1 MDENES
7 PSLHS
12 KLSLLPQSSWFG
24 LFTEALYR
32 ITQEVNP
39 GFGIQREALD
49 HVESLIIRLMYDIAA
64 KKPFTISDVE
74 QHIEKTFPAP
84 LNVWAVK
91 EAQDVLGKSSRRHRD
106 RSAVLPFQRIHL
118 MLRENLGY
126 KVDTQITLFIVS
138 ILEYIA
144 TDILKLTG
152 NYVKNIR
159 HSEITLQDLKV
170 AMRADNVLMDLFYH
184 DSEDIP
190 IISLN
195 ADDLVSKKVGSLSYE
210 QTVKDLVHNEAQF
223 LRDVNMIILVF
234 RRALFE
240 AIGDRSGELDAI
252 FSNISEIQE
261 FTSKFLGFLEDTVEM
276 CREPEIPFVGNCFLE
291 MAEGAEFEV
300 YEKYVKDILNP
311 SCLRTLNVVLQKPT
325 TIVYLNSQG
334 NGFRLAV
341 KYLLPKLLLGPVF
354 HCLKYFEYL
363 PVLIKLSACE
373 NDKYDLVQTE
383 SLLML
388 LKSRLEQK
396 CSSLLKKKKMANQFD
411 LRFIPGG
418 SGRSALMKL
427 QELQRNVDGWDLK
440 SVGCSCVEFI
450 LEGKLR
456 KCGLFGQKL
465 GNTLLSAAADASRKN
480 FKITDRYVFLF
491 DSMIVLCKSTLPR
504 RNASSSSAAAPELR
518 LKELFLMRK
527 VEAIDH
533 DDNDELKYAFEIR
546 QRDSQSSIVLLAAD
560 PDEKC
565 TWLAA
570 LLMLQTRSMLE
581 RMLDSHLEAEH
592 KRIPLLVP
600 SPEEYRFSEPDS
612 EDNIVLEDYT
622 SSSGIPVV
630 RGATLLKLVERLTY
644 HMYVD
649 PKFVRTFLTTFR
661 SFCAPSELLQLLI
674 ERFDI
679 PDPSA
684 GTMAAALLSET
695 ENKSNMDVSEFDSL
709 LRESLKRLR
718 KEYIQPVRIRVL
730 NIIRQW
736 IDHHWYDFDQD
747 AELLAN
753 LKHFLKRIETVHT
766 VVKWTRS
773 LQNIIDRKMETCEE
787 SKGFQFASD
796 PPPIEMHLAIIP
808 EEYDLMTLHPIE
820 IARQIT
826 LLEFDLYRAVKPIE
840 LVGAAWTKKDKD
852 KRSPQLLK
860 LIQHSTKFTYWLE
873 KCVVECGNL
882 NERVAVMN
890 RILEI
895 MCIFQE
901 LNNFT
906 GLIEIYGVLES
917 SAIHRLYHTW
927 ERLDPKLLKVF
938 EEVKQILS
946 DAHHKLIR
954 ERLRSINP
962 PCVPF
967 FGMYLTNIIFLEEG
981 NPIFL
986 KMPLSSQSSEA
997 DSTTHDCEKPT
1008 LISFAKCRKIADIIT
1023 EIQMYQNQPYCLI
1036 LEPSMRQSFF
1046 VDMGCILSISQHFFE
1061 SLNPLQGFSSKN
1073 DLEAYLYNRSLEIEP
1088 KETDKPP
1095 NFAPLRKYSLKSPGI
1110 KPQKVSQ
1117 HMKHKC
1123 ASASPTMLFT
1133 PLIGY
1138 GRDRQG
1144 GGTSATLPL
1153 RRTPNTAPAS
1163 PTFKE
1168 TSIFAI
1174 VEINPGEQP
1183 KHVADVTEPSQ
1194 RAFSSTQQPQQQLI
1208 RLEKRTRKHSH
1219 PMTLVNSHAGESS
1232 SIPCGTIGCL
1242 APPIPPRQL
1251 KTTGS
1256 STTPTATSTTT
1267 IAAISN
1273 NNHHHQL
1280 SPVSNSPVVDGG
1292 TVRFGFK
1299 NPMITT
1305 TTTMTIAN
1313 SITCTTTNA
1322 TTTTTIVGN
1331 TANTS
1336 ATLST
1341 FAFRFPELKS
1351 SSDLIDITEETTTVT
1366 CAAPRPAIPPR
1377 NSSLAQSP
1385 KAISLP
1391 HPLRFVSTLPVNST
1405 TTTTTTL
1412 DESRYENR
1420 EQLASSTI
1428 VTRNK
1433 NKSNINNNNNN
1444 NNVNN
1449 ILVQPVAKVAPE
1461 PSSSS
1466 SSSSMKRDQV
1476 EIITVG
1482 NSVKFPPPIPP
1493 KSSTKGGGDTSTIPP
1508 PRPPKRV
1515 PVEKSDHAPP
1525 LPPKTYKQ
1533 KQWPSKKMGN
1543 HFPK

>member
-118 MLRENLGY
+118 MLR
-126 KVDTQITLFIVS
+126 
-138 ILEYIA
+138 
-144 TDILKLTG
+144 LTG

-325 TIVYLNSQG
+325 TIVYLNNINVWFFETQSQG

-465 GNTLLSAAADASRKN
+465 GNTLLSAAA
-480 FKITDRYVFLF
+480 
-491 DSMIVLCKSTLPR
+491 
-504 RNASSSSAAAPELR
+504 
-518 LKELFLMRK
+518 
-527 VEAIDH
+527 
-533 DDNDELKYAFEIR
+533 ELKYAFEIR

-622 SSSGIPVV
+622 SSSGIPV
-630 RGATLLKLVERLTY
+630 
-644 HMYVD
+644 
-649 PKFVRTFLTTFR
+649 
-661 SFCAPSELLQLLI
+661 LLI

-773 LQNIIDRKMETCEE
+773 LQNIIDRK
-787 SKGFQFASD
+787 
-796 PPPIEMHLAIIP
+796 
-808 EEYDLMTLHPIE
+808 LHPIE

-1036 LEPSMRQSFF
+1036 LEPSMRKKVYFF
-1046 VDMGCILSISQHFFE
+1046 LFILLQHIQ
-1061 SLNPLQGFSSKN
+1061 N
-1073 DLEAYLYNRSLEIEP
+1073 
-1088 KETDKPP
+1088 
-1095 NFAPLRKYSLKSPGI
+1095 
-1110 KPQKVSQ
+1110 V
-1117 HMKHKC
+1117 
-1123 ASASPTMLFT
+1123 
-1133 PLIGY
+1133 
-1138 GRDRQG
+1138 
-1144 GGTSATLPL
+1144 
-1153 RRTPNTAPAS
+1153 
-1163 PTFKE
+1163 
-1168 TSIFAI
+1168 
-1174 VEINPGEQP
+1174 
-1183 KHVADVTEPSQ
+1183 
-1194 RAFSSTQQPQQQLI
+1194 
-1208 RLEKRTRKHSH
+1208 
-1219 PMTLVNSHAGESS
+1219 
-1232 SIPCGTIGCL
+1232 
-1242 APPIPPRQL
+1242 
-1251 KTTGS
+1251 
-1256 STTPTATSTTT
+1256 
-1267 IAAISN
+1267 
-1273 NNHHHQL
+1273 
-1280 SPVSNSPVVDGG
+1280 
-1292 TVRFGFK
+1292 
-1299 NPMITT
+1299 
-1305 TTTMTIAN
+1305 
-1313 SITCTTTNA
+1313 
-1322 TTTTTIVGN
+1322 
-1331 TANTS
+1331 
-1336 ATLST
+1336 
-1341 FAFRFPELKS
+1341 
-1351 SSDLIDITEETTTVT
+1351 
-1366 CAAPRPAIPPR
+1366 
-1377 NSSLAQSP
+1377 
-1385 KAISLP
+1385 
-1391 HPLRFVSTLPVNST
+1391 
-1405 TTTTTTL
+1405 
-1412 DESRYENR
+1412 
-1420 EQLASSTI
+1420 
-1428 VTRNK
+1428 
-1433 NKSNINNNNNN
+1433 KSNIALL
-1444 NNVNN
+1444 
-1449 ILVQPVAKVAPE
+1449 IAAASRLC
-1461 PSSSS
+1461 
-1466 SSSSMKRDQV
+1466 RRQV
-1476 EIITVG
+1476 VTETDERIE
-1482 NSVKFPPPIPP
+1482 N
-1493 KSSTKGGGDTSTIPP
+1493 
-1508 PRPPKRV
+1508 
-1515 PVEKSDHAPP
+1515 
-1525 LPPKTYKQ
+1525 
-1533 KQWPSKKMGN
+1533 
-1543 HFPK
+1543 

>member
-118 MLRENLGY
+118 MLR
-126 KVDTQITLFIVS
+126 
-138 ILEYIA
+138 
-144 TDILKLTG
+144 LTG

-465 GNTLLSAAADASRKN
+465 GNTLLSAAA
-480 FKITDRYVFLF
+480 
-491 DSMIVLCKSTLPR
+491 
-504 RNASSSSAAAPELR
+504 
-518 LKELFLMRK
+518 
-527 VEAIDH
+527 
-533 DDNDELKYAFEIR
+533 ELKYAFEIR

-622 SSSGIPVV
+622 SSSGIPV
-630 RGATLLKLVERLTY
+630 
-644 HMYVD
+644 
-649 PKFVRTFLTTFR
+649 
-661 SFCAPSELLQLLI
+661 LLI

-773 LQNIIDRKMETCEE
+773 LQNIIDRK
-787 SKGFQFASD
+787 
-796 PPPIEMHLAIIP
+796 
-808 EEYDLMTLHPIE
+808 LHPIE

-1299 NPMITT
+1299 SPMITT

-1433 NKSNINNNNNN
+1433 NKSNINNN
-1444 NNVNN
+1444 VNN

-1466 SSSSMKRDQV
+1466 SSSSSSSMKRDQV
-1476 EIITVG
+1476 EMITVG

>member
-190 IISLN
+190 MISLN

-223 LRDVNMIILVF
+223 LREVNMIILVF

-276 CREPEIPFVGNCFLE
+276 CKEPEIPFVGNCFLE

-300 YEKYVKDILNP
+300 YEKYVKDVLNP

-504 RNASSSSAAAPELR
+504 RNASSSSATAPELR

-679 PDPSA
+679 PDPSS

-695 ENKSNMDVSEFDSL
+695 ENKSNMEVSEFDSL

-773 LQNIIDRKMETCEE
+773 LQNIIDRK
-787 SKGFQFASD
+787 
-796 PPPIEMHLAIIP
+796 
-808 EEYDLMTLHPIE
+808 LHPIE

-906 GLIEIYGVLES
+906 GLIEIYG
-917 SAIHRLYHTW
+917 
-927 ERLDPKLLKVF
+927 RLDPKLLKVF

-1036 LEPSMRQSFF
+1036 LEPSMRQSFC

-1144 GGTSATLPL
+1144 VGSSTSATLPL

-1219 PMTLVNSHAGESS
+1219 PMTLVNNHAGESS
-1232 SIPCGTIGCL
+1232 CGTIGCL

-1251 KTTGS
+1251 KTTGGS
-1256 STTPTATSTTT
+1256 STTTTT
-1267 IAAISN
+1267 TMTTVTAISN
-1273 NNHHHQL
+1273 INNNNSNSNNNNNNNNNHHHHHQL
-1280 SPVSNSPVVDGG
+1280 SPVTSSPVVVDSGG
-1292 TVRFGFK
+1292 GGGAGGGGGGVVRFGFK
-1299 NPMITT
+1299 SPMITT

-1313 SITCTTTNA
+1313 NVTCNITNA
-1322 TTTTTIVGN
+1322 NTTTTIIGN

-1341 FAFRFPELKS
+1341 CFRFPELK

-1366 CAAPRPAIPPR
+1366 CAAVSRPAIPPR

-1385 KAISLP
+1385 KAITLP
-1391 HPLRFVSTLPVNST
+1391 HPLRFISTLPVNT
-1405 TTTTTTL
+1405 TTTTNTNTTTTTSL

-1420 EQLASSTI
+1420 EQLVSSTI

-1433 NKSNINNNNNN
+1433 NKNNIKNIHIHNHNHN
-1444 NNVNN
+1444 NNVKNV
-1449 ILVQPVAKVAPE
+1449 LVQPIAKVTPE

-1466 SSSSMKRDQV
+1466 SMKREQV
-1476 EIITVG
+1476 MEIITVG

-1493 KSSTKGGGDTSTIPP
+1493 KSSTKGGSGGGGGGGGGDTSTTPP